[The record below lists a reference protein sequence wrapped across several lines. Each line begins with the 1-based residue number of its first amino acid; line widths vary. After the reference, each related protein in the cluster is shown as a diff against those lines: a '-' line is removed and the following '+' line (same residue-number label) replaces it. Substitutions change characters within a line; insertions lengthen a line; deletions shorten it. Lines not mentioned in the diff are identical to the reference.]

1 MKVLV
6 SLSILVRLCNTTP
19 LINIYVMKPNVFLG
33 YYEKGNAVSL
43 SPFRH
48 EHYRF
53 KSLNQ
58 NNLAHGVYNVM

>member
-19 LINIYVMKPNVFLG
+19 IINIYVIKPNVFLG
-33 YYEKGNAVSL
+33 YYEKGNAVSV

-48 EHYRF
+48 EHYLSN
-53 KSLNQ
+53 SLNQ
-58 NNLAHGVYNVM
+58 NNLAHGGYNVM